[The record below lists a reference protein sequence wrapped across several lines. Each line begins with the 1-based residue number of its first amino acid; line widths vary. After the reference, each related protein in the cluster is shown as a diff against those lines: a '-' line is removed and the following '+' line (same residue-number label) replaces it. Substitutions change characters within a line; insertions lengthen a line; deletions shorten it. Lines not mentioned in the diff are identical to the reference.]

1 MIRPYVHLKWMIK
14 EELKRLQYLL
24 LLGQDQLER
33 HNPVHEDTEWA
44 EKEKSLLR
52 VGQIVM
58 YTGGSSNSTLGMN
71 NEEKKWLGLNTRQ
84 LQGYLDRLQ
93 DTLPKALLPDGSQL
107 GKNKGKLIQTRISMG
122 LDNIKKNNLKPGT
135 CRRCN

>member
-1 MIRPYVHLKWMIK
+1 MWELIREILRGLQGEGVAKIRIFSQEQERETQEWWWLPTSMIRPYVHLKWMIK
-14 EELKRLQYLL
+14 EELKRMQYLL

-33 HNPVHEDTEWA
+33 HYPVHEDTEWA

-71 NEEKKWLGLNTRQ
+71 NEEKN
-84 LQGYLDRLQ
+84 
-93 DTLPKALLPDGSQL
+93 
-107 GKNKGKLIQTRISMG
+107 G
-122 LDNIKKNNLKPGT
+122 LD
-135 CRRCN
+135 